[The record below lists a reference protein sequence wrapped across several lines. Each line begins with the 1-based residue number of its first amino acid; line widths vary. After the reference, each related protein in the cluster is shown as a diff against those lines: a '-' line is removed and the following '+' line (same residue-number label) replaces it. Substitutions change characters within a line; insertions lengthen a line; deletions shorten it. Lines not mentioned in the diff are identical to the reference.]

1 MNSQWITNPAPNASS
16 ARMASATSSSMW
28 GQRPNASRGYG
39 GSGGDRREHED
50 EVARRRMRE
59 AAEAVDARLGRAVDH
74 TDLARR
80 DRLRQRHL
88 RAERRR
94 QRTLELIDYVLAL
107 QIHDELRRRAHR
119 RRDERD
125 HVLHA
130 ADVLERVERE
140 LEDLAPHEPATFLR
154 RLPRC
159 DRAPCSESA
168 ERIHDGIRRRDAV
181 ELVALP
187 VQSADRDVMH

>member
-28 GQRPNASRGYG
+28 GQRPNAARGYG
-39 GSGGDRREHED
+39 ASGGDRREHED
-50 EVARRRMRE
+50 EVARLRLRD
-59 AAEAVDARLGRAVDH
+59 AAEGVDARLGRAVDH
-74 TDLARR
+74 TDLACR

-88 RAERRR
+88 RAERRQER
-94 QRTLELIDYVLAL
+94 MLELIDHVFAL

-119 RRDERD
+119 GRDERD
-125 HVLHA
+125 HVLYT
-130 ADVLERVERE
+130 ADVLECVERE
-140 LEDLAPHEPATFLR
+140 LENLAPHEPATLLR

-159 DRAPCSESA
+159 DRAPCPESA
-168 ERIHDGIRRRDAV
+168 ERIHDGIRRREAV

-187 VQSADRDVMH
+187 VQSR